1 MKILIIGLGSMGKRR
16 LRLIQ
21 KIDKGHNIIGVDGN
35 KKRCA
40 EAQKLFDI
48 VTYSSLEEAKAE
60 NSDVKA
66 VFVCTSP
73 LSHNEIIHSCLMNS
87 WNVFTELNLVAD
99 GYEENMKLAKEKGCV
114 LFLSSTFLY
123 RDEISYICN
132 ELKGKEKL
140 NYIYHIGQYLP
151 DWHPWENYKDFFVQ
165 DKRTNGCREIMA
177 IEFPWLIEVF
187 GDVINY
193 NVLSDKMSNLEIT
206 YHDNFMIQLQHEHGN
221 KGVLIVDIVSPAAV
235 RNLEIYGQ
243 NLYLSWNG
251 TPDGL
256 KQFDCNEKVLQNIH
270 LEGTAEHAAGYSS
283 FVIEN
288 AYQHEIEDFF
298 DVLSNQKEQ
307 RYGFQKDKK
316 ILQLIDRIEDIK

>member
-1 MKILIIGLGSMGKRR
+1 MKILMIGLGSMGKRR

-21 KIDKGHNIIGVDGN
+21 KMDKGHHIIGVDGN
-35 KKRCA
+35 TKRC
-40 EAQKLFDI
+40 EEVQELFDI

-60 NSDVKA
+60 NSDIKA
-66 VFVCTSP
+66 AFVCTSP
-73 LSHNEIIHSCLMNS
+73 LSHHEIIHSCLMNS
-87 WNVFTELNLVAD
+87 WNVFTELNLVTD

-123 RDEISYICN
+123 RDEISYIRD
-132 ELKGKEKL
+132 EVKGKEKL

-187 GDVINY
+187 GDVLDY
-193 NVLSDKMSNLEIT
+193 NVLSDKISNLDIT
-206 YHDNFMIQLQHEHGN
+206 YHDNYMIQLQHEYGN
-221 KGVLIVDIVSPAAV
+221 KGMLIVDVVSPAAV
-235 RNLEIYGQ
+235 RNLEVYGQ

-256 KQFDCNEKVLQNIH
+256 KQFDCNKKALQNIC
-270 LEGTAEHAAGYSS
+270 LKGTAEHISGYSS

-298 DVLSNQKEQ
+298 EVLFKQKEQ
-307 RYGFQKDKK
+307 KYGFQRDKE